1 MKKKQRQMIGMLL
14 ALVVLAAAF
23 LGIRQYNK
31 NASSA
36 TSTTEDTQETVLDVN
51 SDDITSFRYVYEGET
66 YAFEKEDDTWYYA
79 DDHSL
84 NLNQERIKAMILK
97 VAPLKADQVIE
108 NVTDMSQYGLADPER
123 TIQYETADRS
133 VIINV
138 GNLNSM
144 TSQYY
149 IAFPSEMKVY
159 VVATNVVTGFN
170 YTLEDL
176 VEVDYDR
183 WSTEA
188 DVDRSPLAAH
198 GEYRQD
204 ARLGDGDLPELR
216 YEIVTV
222 KLPFLYGLCKRD
234 FIQWVERDNDQLP
247 MEYWEEYR
255 TVTAAP
261 WGAEEVFQR
270 YSGAEPVNQFLLCW
284 PDRMAEVK
292 LPWDWR
298 LTADQMAVIGEKL
311 LHA

>member
-14 ALVVLAAAF
+14 ALVVLAAVF

-66 YAFEKEDDTWYYA
+66 YAFEKEDDTWYYT

-84 NLNQERIKAMILK
+84 NLNQDRIKAMILK

-159 VVATNVVTGFN
+159 AVTTNVVTGFN
-170 YTLEDL
+170 YTLDDL
-176 VEVDYDR
+176 VEET
-183 WSTEA
+183 TEA
-188 DVDRSPLAAH
+188 TETAETETAETETTESV
-198 GEYRQD
+198 E
-204 ARLGDGDLPELR
+204 
-216 YEIVTV
+216 TV
-222 KLPFLYGLCKRD
+222 
-234 FIQWVERDNDQLP
+234 ET
-247 MEYWEEYR
+247 E
-255 TVTAAP
+255 TAAT
-261 WGAEEVFQR
+261 GA
-270 YSGAEPVNQFLLCW
+270 N
-284 PDRMAEVK
+284 
-292 LPWDWR
+292 
-298 LTADQMAVIGEKL
+298 
-311 LHA
+311 

>member
-1 MKKKQRQMIGMLL
+1 ML
-14 ALVVLAAAF
+14 
-23 LGIRQYNK
+23 
-31 NASSA
+31 
-36 TSTTEDTQETVLDVN
+36 
-51 SDDITSFRYVYEGET
+51 FRS
-66 YAFEKEDDTWYYA
+66 YAFEKEDETWYYA

-176 VEVDYDR
+176 VEVEETAEETE
-183 WSTEA
+183 STEA
-188 DVDRSPLAAH
+188 TDTTITETATETENVEAETAES
-198 GEYRQD
+198 E
-204 ARLGDGDLPELR
+204 
-216 YEIVTV
+216 TV
-222 KLPFLYGLCKRD
+222 ATETTET
-234 FIQWVERDNDQLP
+234 VE
-247 MEYWEEYR
+247 
-255 TVTAAP
+255 A
-261 WGAEEVFQR
+261 
-270 YSGAEPVNQFLLCW
+270 
-284 PDRMAEVK
+284 K
-292 LPWDWR
+292 
-298 LTADQMAVIGEKL
+298 
-311 LHA
+311 

>member
-31 NASSA
+31 NASSEN
-36 TSTTEDTQETVLDVN
+36 STTEDTQETVLDVN
-51 SDDITSFRYVYEGET
+51 SDDITSFSYVYEGGT

-84 NLNQERIKAMILK
+84 NLNQDRIKAMILK

-149 IAFPSEMKVY
+149 VAFPSEMKVY

-176 VEVDYDR
+176 VEET
-183 WSTEA
+183 TEA
-188 DVDRSPLAAH
+188 TETAES
-198 GEYRQD
+198 E
-204 ARLGDGDLPELR
+204 
-216 YEIVTV
+216 TV
-222 KLPFLYGLCKRD
+222 ATETTET
-234 FIQWVERDNDQLP
+234 VE
-247 MEYWEEYR
+247 
-255 TVTAAP
+255 A
-261 WGAEEVFQR
+261 
-270 YSGAEPVNQFLLCW
+270 
-284 PDRMAEVK
+284 K
-292 LPWDWR
+292 
-298 LTADQMAVIGEKL
+298 
-311 LHA
+311 

>member
-14 ALVVLAAAF
+14 ALVVLAAVF

-31 NASSA
+31 NTASA

-66 YAFEKEDDTWYYA
+66 YAFEKKGETWYYT

-159 VVATNVVTGFN
+159 VVTTNVVTGFN
-170 YTLEDL
+170 YTLDDL
-176 VEVDYDR
+176 VEETTEETE
-183 WSTEA
+183 STEA
-188 DVDRSPLAAH
+188 TETAETETTEA
-198 GEYRQD
+198 
-204 ARLGDGDLPELR
+204 
-216 YEIVTV
+216 
-222 KLPFLYGLCKRD
+222 
-234 FIQWVERDNDQLP
+234 VET
-247 MEYWEEYR
+247 E
-255 TVTAAP
+255 TAAT
-261 WGAEEVFQR
+261 E
-270 YSGAEPVNQFLLCW
+270 
-284 PDRMAEVK
+284 
-292 LPWDWR
+292 
-298 LTADQMAVIGEKL
+298 AD
-311 LHA
+311 

>member
-1 MKKKQRQMIGMLL
+1 MIGMLL

-36 TSTTEDTQETVLDVN
+36 ASTTEDTQETVLDVN
-51 SDDITSFRYVYEGET
+51 SDDITSFSYVYEGET
-66 YAFEKEDDTWYYA
+66 YAFEKKDETWYYT

-176 VEVDYDR
+176 VEET
-183 WSTEA
+183 TEA
-188 DVDRSPLAAH
+188 TETAETETAETETTEAV
-198 GEYRQD
+198 E
-204 ARLGDGDLPELR
+204 
-216 YEIVTV
+216 TV
-222 KLPFLYGLCKRD
+222 
-234 FIQWVERDNDQLP
+234 ET
-247 MEYWEEYR
+247 E
-255 TVTAAP
+255 TAATE
-261 WGAEEVFQR
+261 A
-270 YSGAEPVNQFLLCW
+270 N
-284 PDRMAEVK
+284 
-292 LPWDWR
+292 
-298 LTADQMAVIGEKL
+298 
-311 LHA
+311 

>member
-1 MKKKQRQMIGMLL
+1 MIGMLL

-66 YAFEKEDDTWYYA
+66 YAFEKKDETWYYT

-108 NVTDMSQYGLADPER
+108 NVTDMSQY
-123 TIQYETADRS
+123 ETADRS

-159 VVATNVVTGFN
+159 VVTTNVVTGFN
-170 YTLEDL
+170 YTLDDL
-176 VEVDYDR
+176 VEETTEETE
-183 WSTEA
+183 STEA
-188 DVDRSPLAAH
+188 TETAETETTEA
-198 GEYRQD
+198 
-204 ARLGDGDLPELR
+204 
-216 YEIVTV
+216 
-222 KLPFLYGLCKRD
+222 
-234 FIQWVERDNDQLP
+234 VET
-247 MEYWEEYR
+247 E
-255 TVTAAP
+255 TAAT
-261 WGAEEVFQR
+261 ET
-270 YSGAEPVNQFLLCW
+270 N
-284 PDRMAEVK
+284 
-292 LPWDWR
+292 
-298 LTADQMAVIGEKL
+298 
-311 LHA
+311 

>member
-14 ALVVLAAAF
+14 ALVALVAAF

-51 SDDITSFRYVYEGET
+51 SDDITSFSYVYEGET
-66 YAFEKEDDTWYYA
+66 YAFEKKDETWYYT

-84 NLNQERIKAMILK
+84 ILNQERIKAMILK

-108 NVTDMSQYGLADPER
+108 NVADPER

-176 VEVDYDR
+176 VEEED
-183 WSTEA
+183 ST
-188 DVDRSPLAAH
+188 DV
-198 GEYRQD
+198 
-204 ARLGDGDLPELR
+204 
-216 YEIVTV
+216 
-222 KLPFLYGLCKRD
+222 
-234 FIQWVERDNDQLP
+234 
-247 MEYWEEYR
+247 
-255 TVTAAP
+255 
-261 WGAEEVFQR
+261 AEESQ
-270 YSGAEPVNQFLLCW
+270 EMQ
-284 PDRMAEVK
+284 
-292 LPWDWR
+292 
-298 LTADQMAVIGEKL
+298 
-311 LHA
+311 

>member
-23 LGIRQYNK
+23 PGIRQYNK

-51 SDDITSFRYVYEGET
+51 SDDITSFCYVYEGET
-66 YAFEKEDDTWYYA
+66 YAFEKKDETWYYT

-84 NLNQERIKAMILK
+84 NLNQDRIKAMILK

-170 YTLEDL
+170 YTLDDL
-176 VEVDYDR
+176 VEET
-183 WSTEA
+183 TEA
-188 DVDRSPLAAH
+188 TETAETETAETETTEAV
-198 GEYRQD
+198 E
-204 ARLGDGDLPELR
+204 
-216 YEIVTV
+216 TV
-222 KLPFLYGLCKRD
+222 
-234 FIQWVERDNDQLP
+234 ET
-247 MEYWEEYR
+247 E
-255 TVTAAP
+255 TAA
-261 WGAEEVFQR
+261 AE
-270 YSGAEPVNQFLLCW
+270 
-284 PDRMAEVK
+284 
-292 LPWDWR
+292 
-298 LTADQMAVIGEKL
+298 AD
-311 LHA
+311 

>member
-14 ALVVLAAAF
+14 ALVVLAAVF

-31 NASSA
+31 NIASA

-51 SDDITSFRYVYEGET
+51 SNDITSFRYVYEGET
-66 YAFEKEDDTWYYA
+66 YAFEKEDETWYYA

-84 NLNQERIKAMILK
+84 NLNQDRIKAMILK

-159 VVATNVVTGFN
+159 VVTTNVVTGFN
-170 YTLEDL
+170 YTLDDL
-176 VEVDYDR
+176 VEET
-183 WSTEA
+183 TEA
-188 DVDRSPLAAH
+188 TETAETETAETETTEAV
-198 GEYRQD
+198 E
-204 ARLGDGDLPELR
+204 
-216 YEIVTV
+216 TV
-222 KLPFLYGLCKRD
+222 
-234 FIQWVERDNDQLP
+234 ET
-247 MEYWEEYR
+247 E
-255 TVTAAP
+255 TAA
-261 WGAEEVFQR
+261 
-270 YSGAEPVNQFLLCW
+270 
-284 PDRMAEVK
+284 
-292 LPWDWR
+292 
-298 LTADQMAVIGEKL
+298 TGEN
-311 LHA
+311 

>member
-14 ALVVLAAAF
+14 ALVVLAAVF

-31 NASSA
+31 NTASA

-66 YAFEKEDDTWYYA
+66 YAFEKEDETWYYT

-84 NLNQERIKAMILK
+84 NLNQDRIKAMILK
-97 VAPLKADQVIE
+97 VAPLKADQVIG
-108 NVTDMSQYGLADPER
+108 NVTDMSQYGLADPDR

-144 TSQYY
+144 TNQYY

-176 VEVDYDR
+176 VEETTEATETAETETAETETTEAVETVEKETAA
-183 WSTEA
+183 TEA
-188 DVDRSPLAAH
+188 D
-198 GEYRQD
+198 
-204 ARLGDGDLPELR
+204 
-216 YEIVTV
+216 
-222 KLPFLYGLCKRD
+222 
-234 FIQWVERDNDQLP
+234 
-247 MEYWEEYR
+247 
-255 TVTAAP
+255 
-261 WGAEEVFQR
+261 
-270 YSGAEPVNQFLLCW
+270 
-284 PDRMAEVK
+284 
-292 LPWDWR
+292 
-298 LTADQMAVIGEKL
+298 
-311 LHA
+311 

>member
-14 ALVVLAAAF
+14 ALVVLAAVF

-31 NASSA
+31 NIASA

-66 YAFEKEDDTWYYA
+66 YAFEKEDDTWYYT

-84 NLNQERIKAMILK
+84 NLNQDRIKAMILK
-97 VAPLKADQVIE
+97 VAPLKADQVIG
-108 NVTDMSQYGLADPER
+108 NVTDMSQYGLADTDR

-176 VEVDYDR
+176 VEETTEATETAETETAETETTEAVETVEKETAA
-183 WSTEA
+183 TEA
-188 DVDRSPLAAH
+188 D
-198 GEYRQD
+198 
-204 ARLGDGDLPELR
+204 
-216 YEIVTV
+216 
-222 KLPFLYGLCKRD
+222 
-234 FIQWVERDNDQLP
+234 
-247 MEYWEEYR
+247 
-255 TVTAAP
+255 
-261 WGAEEVFQR
+261 
-270 YSGAEPVNQFLLCW
+270 
-284 PDRMAEVK
+284 
-292 LPWDWR
+292 
-298 LTADQMAVIGEKL
+298 
-311 LHA
+311 

>member
-1 MKKKQRQMIGMLL
+1 MIGMLL

-36 TSTTEDTQETVLDVN
+36 TSITEDTQETVLDVN

-66 YAFEKEDDTWYYA
+66 YAFEKEDDTWYYT

-84 NLNQERIKAMILK
+84 NLNQDRIKAMILK
-97 VAPLKADQVIE
+97 VAPLKADQVIG

-170 YTLEDL
+170 YTLDDL
-176 VEVDYDR
+176 VEET
-183 WSTEA
+183 TEA
-188 DVDRSPLAAH
+188 TETAETETAETETTEAV
-198 GEYRQD
+198 E
-204 ARLGDGDLPELR
+204 
-216 YEIVTV
+216 TV
-222 KLPFLYGLCKRD
+222 
-234 FIQWVERDNDQLP
+234 ET
-247 MEYWEEYR
+247 E
-255 TVTAAP
+255 TAA
-261 WGAEEVFQR
+261 
-270 YSGAEPVNQFLLCW
+270 
-284 PDRMAEVK
+284 
-292 LPWDWR
+292 
-298 LTADQMAVIGEKL
+298 TGEN
-311 LHA
+311 

>member
-1 MKKKQRQMIGMLL
+1 MIGMLL
-14 ALVVLAAAF
+14 ALVVLAAVF

-84 NLNQERIKAMILK
+84 NLNQDRIKAMILK
-97 VAPLKADQVIE
+97 VAPLKAEQVIE

-159 VVATNVVTGFN
+159 VVTTNVVTGFN

-176 VEVDYDR
+176 VEET
-183 WSTEA
+183 TEA
-188 DVDRSPLAAH
+188 TETAETETTEAV
-198 GEYRQD
+198 E
-204 ARLGDGDLPELR
+204 
-216 YEIVTV
+216 TV
-222 KLPFLYGLCKRD
+222 
-234 FIQWVERDNDQLP
+234 ET
-247 MEYWEEYR
+247 E
-255 TVTAAP
+255 TAAT
-261 WGAEEVFQR
+261 ET
-270 YSGAEPVNQFLLCW
+270 N
-284 PDRMAEVK
+284 
-292 LPWDWR
+292 
-298 LTADQMAVIGEKL
+298 
-311 LHA
+311 

>member
-1 MKKKQRQMIGMLL
+1 MIGMLL

-36 TSTTEDTQETVLDVN
+36 TSITEDTQETVLDVN
-51 SDDITSFRYVYEGET
+51 SDDITSFSYVYEGEP

-84 NLNQERIKAMILK
+84 NLNQDRIKAMILK

-159 VVATNVVTGFN
+159 AVTTNVVTGFN
-170 YTLEDL
+170 YTLDDL
-176 VEVDYDR
+176 VEET
-183 WSTEA
+183 TEA
-188 DVDRSPLAAH
+188 TETAETETAETETTESV
-198 GEYRQD
+198 E
-204 ARLGDGDLPELR
+204 
-216 YEIVTV
+216 TV
-222 KLPFLYGLCKRD
+222 
-234 FIQWVERDNDQLP
+234 ET
-247 MEYWEEYR
+247 E
-255 TVTAAP
+255 TAAT
-261 WGAEEVFQR
+261 GA
-270 YSGAEPVNQFLLCW
+270 N
-284 PDRMAEVK
+284 
-292 LPWDWR
+292 
-298 LTADQMAVIGEKL
+298 
-311 LHA
+311 

>member
-36 TSTTEDTQETVLDVN
+36 TSITEDTQETVLDVN

-66 YAFEKEDDTWYYA
+66 YAFEKKDETWYYT

-159 VVATNVVTGFN
+159 VVTTNVVTGFN
-170 YTLEDL
+170 YTLDDL
-176 VEVDYDR
+176 VEET
-183 WSTEA
+183 TEA
-188 DVDRSPLAAH
+188 TETAETETAETETTESV
-198 GEYRQD
+198 E
-204 ARLGDGDLPELR
+204 
-216 YEIVTV
+216 TV
-222 KLPFLYGLCKRD
+222 
-234 FIQWVERDNDQLP
+234 ET
-247 MEYWEEYR
+247 E
-255 TVTAAP
+255 TAAT
-261 WGAEEVFQR
+261 GA
-270 YSGAEPVNQFLLCW
+270 N
-284 PDRMAEVK
+284 
-292 LPWDWR
+292 
-298 LTADQMAVIGEKL
+298 
-311 LHA
+311 

>member
-1 MKKKQRQMIGMLL
+1 MIGMLL

-36 TSTTEDTQETVLDVN
+36 ASTTEDTQETVLDVN
-51 SDDITSFRYVYEGET
+51 SDDITNFRYVYEGET
-66 YAFEKEDDTWYYA
+66 YAFEKKDETWYYT

-176 VEVDYDR
+176 VEET
-183 WSTEA
+183 TEA
-188 DVDRSPLAAH
+188 TETAETETAETETTEAV
-198 GEYRQD
+198 E
-204 ARLGDGDLPELR
+204 
-216 YEIVTV
+216 TV
-222 KLPFLYGLCKRD
+222 
-234 FIQWVERDNDQLP
+234 ET
-247 MEYWEEYR
+247 E
-255 TVTAAP
+255 TAATE
-261 WGAEEVFQR
+261 A
-270 YSGAEPVNQFLLCW
+270 N
-284 PDRMAEVK
+284 
-292 LPWDWR
+292 
-298 LTADQMAVIGEKL
+298 
-311 LHA
+311 

>member
-1 MKKKQRQMIGMLL
+1 MIGMLL
-14 ALVVLAAAF
+14 ALVVLAAVF

-36 TSTTEDTQETVLDVN
+36 ISTTEDTQETVLDVI
-51 SDDITSFRYVYEGET
+51 SDDITSFSYVYEGET

-84 NLNQERIKAMILK
+84 NLNQDRIKAMILK

-176 VEVDYDR
+176 VEET
-183 WSTEA
+183 TEA
-188 DVDRSPLAAH
+188 TETAETETAETETAETETTESV
-198 GEYRQD
+198 E
-204 ARLGDGDLPELR
+204 
-216 YEIVTV
+216 TV
-222 KLPFLYGLCKRD
+222 
-234 FIQWVERDNDQLP
+234 ET
-247 MEYWEEYR
+247 E
-255 TVTAAP
+255 TAAT
-261 WGAEEVFQR
+261 GA
-270 YSGAEPVNQFLLCW
+270 N
-284 PDRMAEVK
+284 
-292 LPWDWR
+292 
-298 LTADQMAVIGEKL
+298 
-311 LHA
+311 

>member
-1 MKKKQRQMIGMLL
+1 MIGMLL

-66 YAFEKEDDTWYYA
+66 YAFEKKDETWYYT

-149 IAFPSEMKVY
+149 VAFPSEMKVY

-170 YTLEDL
+170 YTLDDL
-176 VEVDYDR
+176 VEET
-183 WSTEA
+183 TEA
-188 DVDRSPLAAH
+188 TETAETETAETETTEAV
-198 GEYRQD
+198 E
-204 ARLGDGDLPELR
+204 
-216 YEIVTV
+216 TV
-222 KLPFLYGLCKRD
+222 
-234 FIQWVERDNDQLP
+234 ET
-247 MEYWEEYR
+247 E
-255 TVTAAP
+255 TAA
-261 WGAEEVFQR
+261 
-270 YSGAEPVNQFLLCW
+270 
-284 PDRMAEVK
+284 
-292 LPWDWR
+292 
-298 LTADQMAVIGEKL
+298 TGEN
-311 LHA
+311 

>member
-14 ALVVLAAAF
+14 VLVVLAAVF

-31 NASSA
+31 NIASA

-66 YAFEKEDDTWYYA
+66 YAFEKEDETWYYT

-84 NLNQERIKAMILK
+84 NLNQDRIKAMILK
-97 VAPLKADQVIE
+97 VAPLKADQVIG
-108 NVTDMSQYGLADPER
+108 NVTDMSQYGLADPDR

-176 VEVDYDR
+176 VEETTEATETAETETAETETTEAVETVEKETAA
-183 WSTEA
+183 TEA
-188 DVDRSPLAAH
+188 D
-198 GEYRQD
+198 
-204 ARLGDGDLPELR
+204 
-216 YEIVTV
+216 
-222 KLPFLYGLCKRD
+222 
-234 FIQWVERDNDQLP
+234 
-247 MEYWEEYR
+247 
-255 TVTAAP
+255 
-261 WGAEEVFQR
+261 
-270 YSGAEPVNQFLLCW
+270 
-284 PDRMAEVK
+284 
-292 LPWDWR
+292 
-298 LTADQMAVIGEKL
+298 
-311 LHA
+311 

>member
-31 NASSA
+31 NALSA
-36 TSTTEDTQETVLDVN
+36 TSITEDTQETVLDVN

-84 NLNQERIKAMILK
+84 NLNQDRIKAMILK

-133 VIINV
+133 VIINI

-159 VVATNVVTGFN
+159 VVTTNVVTGFN

-176 VEVDYDR
+176 VEETTEATETAETETAETETTEAVETVETETAA
-183 WSTEA
+183 TEA
-188 DVDRSPLAAH
+188 D
-198 GEYRQD
+198 
-204 ARLGDGDLPELR
+204 
-216 YEIVTV
+216 
-222 KLPFLYGLCKRD
+222 
-234 FIQWVERDNDQLP
+234 
-247 MEYWEEYR
+247 
-255 TVTAAP
+255 
-261 WGAEEVFQR
+261 
-270 YSGAEPVNQFLLCW
+270 
-284 PDRMAEVK
+284 
-292 LPWDWR
+292 
-298 LTADQMAVIGEKL
+298 
-311 LHA
+311 

>member
-1 MKKKQRQMIGMLL
+1 MIGMLL

-66 YAFEKEDDTWYYA
+66 YAFEKKDETWYYT

-159 VVATNVVTGFN
+159 AVTTNVVTGFN
-170 YTLEDL
+170 YTLDDL
-176 VEVDYDR
+176 VEET
-183 WSTEA
+183 TEA
-188 DVDRSPLAAH
+188 TETAETETAETETTESV
-198 GEYRQD
+198 E
-204 ARLGDGDLPELR
+204 
-216 YEIVTV
+216 TV
-222 KLPFLYGLCKRD
+222 
-234 FIQWVERDNDQLP
+234 ET
-247 MEYWEEYR
+247 E
-255 TVTAAP
+255 TAA
-261 WGAEEVFQR
+261 
-270 YSGAEPVNQFLLCW
+270 
-284 PDRMAEVK
+284 
-292 LPWDWR
+292 
-298 LTADQMAVIGEKL
+298 TGEN
-311 LHA
+311 

>member
-1 MKKKQRQMIGMLL
+1 MIGMLL

-31 NASSA
+31 NAASA

-51 SDDITSFRYVYEGET
+51 SDDITSFCYVYEGET

-84 NLNQERIKAMILK
+84 NLNQDRIKAMILK

-133 VIINV
+133 VIINI

-149 IAFPSEMKVY
+149 VAFPSEMKVY
-159 VVATNVVTGFN
+159 VVTTNVVTGFN

-176 VEVDYDR
+176 VEET
-183 WSTEA
+183 TEA
-188 DVDRSPLAAH
+188 METAETETTETETTEAV
-198 GEYRQD
+198 E
-204 ARLGDGDLPELR
+204 
-216 YEIVTV
+216 TV
-222 KLPFLYGLCKRD
+222 
-234 FIQWVERDNDQLP
+234 ET
-247 MEYWEEYR
+247 E
-255 TVTAAP
+255 TVAT
-261 WGAEEVFQR
+261 ET
-270 YSGAEPVNQFLLCW
+270 N
-284 PDRMAEVK
+284 
-292 LPWDWR
+292 
-298 LTADQMAVIGEKL
+298 
-311 LHA
+311 

>member
-36 TSTTEDTQETVLDVN
+36 ASTTEDTQETVLDVN

-66 YAFEKEDDTWYYA
+66 YAFEKKDETWYYT

-108 NVTDMSQYGLADPER
+108 NVTDMSQYGLANPER

-176 VEVDYDR
+176 VEET
-183 WSTEA
+183 TEA
-188 DVDRSPLAAH
+188 TETAETETAETETTEAV
-198 GEYRQD
+198 E
-204 ARLGDGDLPELR
+204 
-216 YEIVTV
+216 TV
-222 KLPFLYGLCKRD
+222 
-234 FIQWVERDNDQLP
+234 ET
-247 MEYWEEYR
+247 E
-255 TVTAAP
+255 TAATE
-261 WGAEEVFQR
+261 A
-270 YSGAEPVNQFLLCW
+270 N
-284 PDRMAEVK
+284 
-292 LPWDWR
+292 
-298 LTADQMAVIGEKL
+298 
-311 LHA
+311 

>member
-1 MKKKQRQMIGMLL
+1 MIGMLL

-51 SDDITSFRYVYEGET
+51 SDDITSFCYVYEGET
-66 YAFEKEDDTWYYA
+66 YAFEKKDETWYYT

-84 NLNQERIKAMILK
+84 NLNQDRIKAMILK

-149 IAFPSEMKVY
+149 VAFPYEMKVY

-170 YTLEDL
+170 YTLDDL
-176 VEVDYDR
+176 VEET
-183 WSTEA
+183 TEA
-188 DVDRSPLAAH
+188 TETAETETAETETTEAV
-198 GEYRQD
+198 E
-204 ARLGDGDLPELR
+204 
-216 YEIVTV
+216 TV
-222 KLPFLYGLCKRD
+222 
-234 FIQWVERDNDQLP
+234 ET
-247 MEYWEEYR
+247 E
-255 TVTAAP
+255 TAA
-261 WGAEEVFQR
+261 AE
-270 YSGAEPVNQFLLCW
+270 
-284 PDRMAEVK
+284 
-292 LPWDWR
+292 
-298 LTADQMAVIGEKL
+298 AD
-311 LHA
+311 

>member
-14 ALVVLAAAF
+14 ALVVLAAVF

-31 NASSA
+31 NIASA

-51 SDDITSFRYVYEGET
+51 SDDITSFSYVYEGET
-66 YAFEKEDDTWYYA
+66 YAFEKKDETWYYT

-159 VVATNVVTGFN
+159 VVTTNVVTGFN
-170 YTLEDL
+170 YTLDDL
-176 VEVDYDR
+176 VEET
-183 WSTEA
+183 TEA
-188 DVDRSPLAAH
+188 TETAETETAETETTEAV
-198 GEYRQD
+198 E
-204 ARLGDGDLPELR
+204 
-216 YEIVTV
+216 TV
-222 KLPFLYGLCKRD
+222 
-234 FIQWVERDNDQLP
+234 ET
-247 MEYWEEYR
+247 E
-255 TVTAAP
+255 TAA
-261 WGAEEVFQR
+261 
-270 YSGAEPVNQFLLCW
+270 
-284 PDRMAEVK
+284 
-292 LPWDWR
+292 
-298 LTADQMAVIGEKL
+298 TGEN
-311 LHA
+311 

>member
-36 TSTTEDTQETVLDVN
+36 ASTTEGTQETVLDVN
-51 SDDITSFRYVYEGET
+51 SDDITSFRYVYEGEI
-66 YAFEKEDDTWYYA
+66 YAFEKEDETWYYT

-84 NLNQERIKAMILK
+84 NLNQDRIKAMILK

-170 YTLEDL
+170 YTLDDL
-176 VEVDYDR
+176 VEET
-183 WSTEA
+183 TEA
-188 DVDRSPLAAH
+188 TETAETETAETETTEAV
-198 GEYRQD
+198 E
-204 ARLGDGDLPELR
+204 
-216 YEIVTV
+216 TV
-222 KLPFLYGLCKRD
+222 
-234 FIQWVERDNDQLP
+234 ET
-247 MEYWEEYR
+247 E
-255 TVTAAP
+255 TAA
-261 WGAEEVFQR
+261 
-270 YSGAEPVNQFLLCW
+270 
-284 PDRMAEVK
+284 
-292 LPWDWR
+292 
-298 LTADQMAVIGEKL
+298 TGEN
-311 LHA
+311 

>member
-1 MKKKQRQMIGMLL
+1 MIGMLL
-14 ALVVLAAAF
+14 ALVVLAATF

-51 SDDITSFRYVYEGET
+51 SDDITSFCYVYEGET
-66 YAFEKEDDTWYYA
+66 YAFEKKDETWYYT

-84 NLNQERIKAMILK
+84 NLNQDRIKAMILK

-149 IAFPSEMKVY
+149 VAFPSEMKVY

-176 VEVDYDR
+176 VEET
-183 WSTEA
+183 TEA
-188 DVDRSPLAAH
+188 TETAETETAETETTEAV
-198 GEYRQD
+198 E
-204 ARLGDGDLPELR
+204 
-216 YEIVTV
+216 TV
-222 KLPFLYGLCKRD
+222 
-234 FIQWVERDNDQLP
+234 ET
-247 MEYWEEYR
+247 E
-255 TVTAAP
+255 TAA
-261 WGAEEVFQR
+261 AE
-270 YSGAEPVNQFLLCW
+270 
-284 PDRMAEVK
+284 
-292 LPWDWR
+292 
-298 LTADQMAVIGEKL
+298 AD
-311 LHA
+311 

>member
-51 SDDITSFRYVYEGET
+51 SDDITSFCYVYEGET
-66 YAFEKEDDTWYYA
+66 YAFEKKDETWYYT

-84 NLNQERIKAMILK
+84 NLNQDRIKAMILK

-149 IAFPSEMKVY
+149 VAFPYEMKVY

-170 YTLEDL
+170 YTLDDL
-176 VEVDYDR
+176 VEET
-183 WSTEA
+183 TEA
-188 DVDRSPLAAH
+188 TETAETETAETETTEAV
-198 GEYRQD
+198 E
-204 ARLGDGDLPELR
+204 
-216 YEIVTV
+216 TV
-222 KLPFLYGLCKRD
+222 
-234 FIQWVERDNDQLP
+234 ET
-247 MEYWEEYR
+247 E
-255 TVTAAP
+255 TAA
-261 WGAEEVFQR
+261 AE
-270 YSGAEPVNQFLLCW
+270 
-284 PDRMAEVK
+284 
-292 LPWDWR
+292 
-298 LTADQMAVIGEKL
+298 AD
-311 LHA
+311 

>member
-14 ALVVLAAAF
+14 ALVVLAAVF

-31 NASSA
+31 NIASA

-66 YAFEKEDDTWYYA
+66 YAFEKEDDTWYYT

-84 NLNQERIKAMILK
+84 NLNQDRIKAMILK
-97 VAPLKADQVIE
+97 VAPLKADQVIG
-108 NVTDMSQYGLADPER
+108 NVTDMSQYGLADPDR

-176 VEVDYDR
+176 VEETIEATETAETETAETETTEAVETVEKETAA
-183 WSTEA
+183 TEA
-188 DVDRSPLAAH
+188 D
-198 GEYRQD
+198 
-204 ARLGDGDLPELR
+204 
-216 YEIVTV
+216 
-222 KLPFLYGLCKRD
+222 
-234 FIQWVERDNDQLP
+234 
-247 MEYWEEYR
+247 
-255 TVTAAP
+255 
-261 WGAEEVFQR
+261 
-270 YSGAEPVNQFLLCW
+270 
-284 PDRMAEVK
+284 
-292 LPWDWR
+292 
-298 LTADQMAVIGEKL
+298 
-311 LHA
+311 

>member
-14 ALVVLAAAF
+14 ALVVLAAVF

-31 NASSA
+31 NIASA

-84 NLNQERIKAMILK
+84 NLNQDRIKAMILK

-159 VVATNVVTGFN
+159 AVTTNVVTGFN
-170 YTLEDL
+170 YTLDDL
-176 VEVDYDR
+176 VEET
-183 WSTEA
+183 TEA
-188 DVDRSPLAAH
+188 TETAETETAETETTESV
-198 GEYRQD
+198 E
-204 ARLGDGDLPELR
+204 
-216 YEIVTV
+216 TV
-222 KLPFLYGLCKRD
+222 
-234 FIQWVERDNDQLP
+234 ET
-247 MEYWEEYR
+247 E
-255 TVTAAP
+255 TAAT
-261 WGAEEVFQR
+261 GA
-270 YSGAEPVNQFLLCW
+270 N
-284 PDRMAEVK
+284 
-292 LPWDWR
+292 
-298 LTADQMAVIGEKL
+298 
-311 LHA
+311 

>member
-1 MKKKQRQMIGMLL
+1 MIGMLL

-66 YAFEKEDDTWYYA
+66 YAFEKGDDTWYYA

-84 NLNQERIKAMILK
+84 NLNQDRIKAMILK
-97 VAPLKADQVIE
+97 VAPLKAEQVIE

-133 VIINV
+133 VIINI

-149 IAFPSEMKVY
+149 VAFPSEMKVY
-159 VVATNVVTGFN
+159 VVTTNVVTGFN

-176 VEVDYDR
+176 VEET
-183 WSTEA
+183 TEA
-188 DVDRSPLAAH
+188 TETAETETTEAV
-198 GEYRQD
+198 E
-204 ARLGDGDLPELR
+204 
-216 YEIVTV
+216 TV
-222 KLPFLYGLCKRD
+222 
-234 FIQWVERDNDQLP
+234 ET
-247 MEYWEEYR
+247 E
-255 TVTAAP
+255 TAAT
-261 WGAEEVFQR
+261 ET
-270 YSGAEPVNQFLLCW
+270 N
-284 PDRMAEVK
+284 
-292 LPWDWR
+292 
-298 LTADQMAVIGEKL
+298 
-311 LHA
+311 